1 MIIEHN
7 LVFGADSFLG
17 IELIRVLKAQNRKVI
32 GTTRR
37 KSTLSESR
45 FFLDLSDDN
54 FNLNIPHDVNYAYLL
69 AGTWNYS
76 ECEESSN
83 AWKVNV
89 VNMTRLAK
97 QLLKQGV
104 FVTFVSTNTV
114 FGGER
119 PWCHEDD
126 EHKPLFPYA
135 QHKSASEVA
144 IQSVAKELDAKDQ
157 LNIVRLTK
165 ILGISTSPLPNWIDT
180 MERGDILRPFSDLSF
195 APISVRYTAESL
207 AEIGRH
213 RIAGNFHISGKN
225 NVSYDKF
232 SRQFADSLGFKM
244 IEVEPTTSIK
254 MNVNIP
260 FKPRY
265 SGIGMERTT
274 KLIGLKPQ
282 TLEELMMD
290 LATQY
295 QSLKRK
301 PSYITD

>member
-1 MIIEHN
+1 MSLEHN
-7 LVFGADSFLG
+7 LVFGVNSFLG
-17 IELIRVLKAQNRKVI
+17 TELIKVLKEQNRNVV

-37 KSTLSESR
+37 KSSVSDSCTY
-45 FFLDLSDDN
+45 LDLSKDDLN
-54 FNLNIPHDVNYAYLL
+54 FNIPQSVNYAYLL
-69 AGTWNYS
+69 AGSWSYS
-76 ECEESSN
+76 ECERDPN

-89 VNMTRLAK
+89 VNMARFAK
-97 QLLKQGV
+97 QLLEQGV
-104 FVTFVSTNTV
+104 FVTFVSTNAV

-135 QHKSASEVA
+135 QHKSAAEAA
-144 IQSVAKELDAKDQ
+144 IQAAAKELDAIDK

-165 ILGISTSPLPNWIDT
+165 ILGISTPPLPSWIDT
-180 MERGDILRPFSDLSF
+180 MKCGDVLQPFTDLSF

-213 RIAGNFHISGKN
+213 RISGNFHVSGAD

-232 SRQFADSLGFKM
+232 SRKFADNLGFKT
-244 IEVEPTTSIK
+244 IEIEPTTSVI

-260 FKPRY
+260 FKPSY

-282 TLEELMMD
+282 TLDELMAD
-290 LATQY
+290 LAAQY
-295 QSLKRK
+295 QLSKTE
-301 PSYITD
+301 SS